1 VFKTAVKKKVK
12 LKSAIIGPSGS
23 GKTMSALRLA
33 AGIGKKIAVIDTENG
48 SASLYSD
55 KVAFDTLEIAAPY
68 TVNKYIDA
76 INAAVAGGY
85 DVLLID
91 SITHCWSGEGGLLA
105 EKEALDSRGG
115 NSFTNWGSITKK
127 HELFKAALLNAPI
140 HTICT
145 MRSKQEYIIESTER
159 GKQAPRKVGMA
170 PIQRDG
176 MEYEFTVVLDVAV
189 DHTAICSK
197 DRTGLFD
204 GFNGV
209 VTEATGKKLVE
220 WLDGGQEERKPE
232 AVKPQPR
239 SQDITKPTVKDL
251 NDLAALGVSKGL
263 GQVEFVEVF
272 KKFTG
277 LQTMR
282 DLTSEGAAAFR
293 EYLGTLIHPIVGVA
307 EDIFGATAIRVTE
320 DAQSHNTP
328 ISQLKVAETAS
339 EIATR
344 LQRAA
349 IEESMKKHRLP
360 VPNYMV
366 G

>member
-1 VFKTAVKKKVK
+1 VFKAAVKKKVK

-33 AGIGKKIAVIDTENG
+33 AGIGNKIAVIDTENG
-48 SASLYSD
+48 SAALYSD
-55 KVAFDTLEIAAPY
+55 KIAFDTLEVTAPY

-85 DVLLID
+85 EVLVID
-91 SITHCWSGEGGLLA
+91 SITHCWSGEGGLLS

-127 HELFKAALLNAPI
+127 HELFKAALLNSPI

-176 MEYEFTVVLDVAV
+176 MEYEFTVVLDVGV

-197 DRTGLFD
+197 DRTGIFD

-209 VTEATGKKLVE
+209 ITEVTGKKLVE
-220 WLDGGQEERKPE
+220 WLDSGSS
-232 AVKPQPR
+232 VKPDSVVTSQPR
-239 SQDITKPTVKDL
+239 AKDTTKPTVKEL

-263 GQVEFVEVF
+263 SQTEFVDTF
-272 KKFTG
+272 KEFTG

-282 DLTSEGAAAFR
+282 DLTVEGAAAFR
-293 EYLGTLIHPIVGVA
+293 DYLTSLTHSIVGVA
-307 EDIFGATAIRVTE
+307 EDMFGASAVRVTDE
-320 DAQSHNTP
+320 PQSHNSTVRPMVTP
-328 ISQLKVAETAS
+328 ETAS

-344 LQRAA
+344 LQKAA
-349 IEESMKKHRLP
+349 IEATMNKHRLP
-360 VPNYMV
+360 VPNSQA